1 MSGERMPFPTN
12 ADVIR
17 SLIEQHAE
25 GVYTAFPA
33 RLQGWSSETQTADCV
48 PLIQHAYDDPE
59 GSGRRL
65 FEDLPVIPS
74 VAVIQMRSRG
84 AFLSLPIADGDT
96 VLCLVATQDIGTWRR
111 STDANVVTPR
121 DTRRNHI
128 GSAVALAGFYRHGEH
143 LREASVRAADVDDD
157 SGIVL
162 GYDAADGTRLLMKP
176 DGVLDVVHGTAAV
189 LRVEAGAPAGPPQA
203 VALAA
208 ATDAIVS
215 SLKSL
220 IAGWT
225 PTGTGDGAALKALI
239 ATWSPGT
246 TAAAKVKAT

>member
-96 VLCLVATQDIGTWRR
+96 VLCLVATQDVGTWRR

-143 LREASVRAADVDDD
+143 LREASVRAADA
-157 SGIVL
+157 SPEPGAEPTRGIVL
-162 GYDAADGTRLLMKP
+162 GYDAPGGSRLLMKP
-176 DGVLDVVHGTAAV
+176 DGTVEVTQGSGVFIRVSAAGEVSIGGIGLTALLNGVVVGGGVDPFTGATYGALGNASAV
-189 LRVEAGAPAGPPQA
+189 VM
-203 VALAA
+203 
-208 ATDAIVS
+208 
-215 SLKSL
+215 
-220 IAGWT
+220 
-225 PTGTGDGAALKALI
+225 
-239 ATWSPGT
+239 
-246 TAAAKVKAT
+246 AKK